1 MTHTGLTGERPAVD
15 FSTDGLSEVPS
26 HEDGTMQ
33 QPSLRTD
40 GTLALSAEATERPN
54 SHQRPPTAASPN
66 LRAIPS
72 LPPAPESLAE
82 LGLPDSFL
90 EDLTLK
96 TLHRI
101 AVPTSTGLANAMRIP
116 PALVRELLDSLKRQ
130 RLIETTVN
138 SGRLETEWQY
148 RLTELGMKEAEHAF
162 ARSRYVGPVP
172 VPIQEYFRR
181 LEVDT
186 DVGAPDPVRLAR
198 ALQQLVLA
206 RETVAKVC
214 LALTSGRPAMLWG
227 APGNGKTTILEL
239 CSEAIHGVTLLPVCV
254 WVSGHII
261 RLYDDLVHVVV
272 DGDENPN
279 GVDRRWLRIRRP
291 FVFVG
296 GELRHEDLDL
306 AYDPALGYHQAPPH
320 VKAHGG
326 LLAIDDFGRQQVS
339 PHALLNRWIA
349 ALERGE
355 DTMALVTGERITFPF
370 RSTIVF
376 STNLEPRSMLE
387 EAHLRR
393 IPYKIR
399 IPEPTPAQMAE
410 IFRRFA
416 DAMGVEA
423 TPENIDIAVQMVF
436 RASENNPRSC
446 HPRDILQLII
456 EEARFV
462 KRPPVLEPGA
472 VRRACELYFA
482 RDPGPVTGGGTGP

>member
-1 MTHTGLTGERPAVD
+1 MEQAYPHIAGNLAMTPDYQEEQRPAPARP
-15 FSTDGLSEVPS
+15 VPS
-26 HEDGTMQ
+26 H
-33 QPSLRTD
+33 
-40 GTLALSAEATERPN
+40 
-54 SHQRPPTAASPN
+54 
-66 LRAIPS
+66 LRALPS
-72 LPPAPESLAE
+72 LPEAPDHLNE
-82 LGLPDSFL
+82 LGLPERFI

-96 TLHRI
+96 TLYRI
-101 AVPTSTGLANAMRIP
+101 SMPSPMGVANALRVTPGIARE
-116 PALVRELLDSLKRQ
+116 ALDELRRQ
-130 RLIETTVN
+130 RLVETTAA

-148 RLTELGMKEAEHAF
+148 RLTEQGMHEAENAF
-162 ARSRYVGPVP
+162 ERSKYVGPVP
-172 VPIQEYFRR
+172 VPVQDYFRV
-181 LEVDT
+181 LEKDT
-186 DVGAPDPVRLAR
+186 EVGAPDPVRLAR

-206 RETVAKVC
+206 RDVVAKVC

-239 CSEAIHGVTLLPVCV
+239 CSEAIQGVTLLPVAV
-254 WVSGHII
+254 YVSGHII
-261 RLYDDLVHVVV
+261 RLYDDLVHQPVE
-272 DGDENPN
+272 GDDVADASPA
-279 GVDRRWLRIRRP
+279 VDRRWLRIRRP

-370 RSTIVF
+370 RSTICF
-376 STNLEPRSMLE
+376 STNLEPKTMLE

-410 IFRRFA
+410 IFKRFA
-416 DAMGVEA
+416 DAMGVE
-423 TPENIDIAVQMVF
+423 TTQPGIETAVEMVH
-436 RASENNPRSC
+436 RASAGNFRSC
-446 HPRDILQLII
+446 HPRDVLQLII
-456 EEARFV
+456 EESRFV
-462 KRPPVLEPGA
+462 KRPAILEPGA
-472 VRRACELYFA
+472 TRRACEVYFA
-482 RDPGPVTGGGTGP
+482 VDPGPAAPPAAAAG

>member
-1 MTHTGLTGERPAVD
+1 MEQAYPRTEGSLAVAQEYREAPARPAPPP
-15 FSTDGLSEVPS
+15 PS
-26 HEDGTMQ
+26 
-33 QPSLRTD
+33 PLRP
-40 GTLALSAEATERPN
+40 LPY
-54 SHQRPPTAASPN
+54 
-66 LRAIPS
+66 
-72 LPPAPESLAE
+72 LPPAPDRIDA
-82 LGLPDSFL
+82 LGLPERFIQ
-90 EDLTLK
+90 DLTLK

-101 AVPTSTGLANAMRIP
+101 TIPTPVGVANSLRVP
-116 PALVRELLDSLKRQ
+116 PAIAREALDDLKRQ
-130 RLIETTVN
+130 RLVETTSA
-138 SGRLETEWQY
+138 SGRLESEWQY
-148 RLTELGMKEAEHAF
+148 RLTELGMQESGNAF
-162 ARSRYVGPVP
+162 DRSRYVGPVP
-172 VPIQEYFRR
+172 VPIQDYFRI
-181 LEVDT
+181 LED
-186 DVGAPDPVRLAR
+186 DHEIGAPDPVRLAR

-206 RETVAKVC
+206 RDVVAKVC

-239 CSEAIHGVTLLPVCV
+239 TSESIHGVTLMPVAV
-254 WVSGHII
+254 YVSGHII
-261 RLYDDLVHVVV
+261 RLYDDLVHVTVE
-272 DGDENPN
+272 GDSTAETAPA
-279 GVDRRWLRIRRP
+279 VDRRWLRIRRP

-370 RSTIVF
+370 RSTICF
-376 STNLEPRSMLE
+376 STNLEPKTMLE

-393 IPYKIR
+393 IPYKIH

-416 DAMGVEA
+416 EAMGVECA
-423 TPENIDIAVQMVF
+423 PGGIEAAVEMVY
-436 RASENNPRSC
+436 RASQAKFRSC
-446 HPRDILQLII
+446 HPRDVLQLII

-462 KRPPVLEPGA
+462 KRTPILEPA
-472 VRRACELYFA
+472 ATRRACEVYFA
-482 RDPGPVTGGGTGP
+482 IDPGPHVEGTMFPKTTAAS

>member
-1 MTHTGLTGERPAVD
+1 MQPYAQTEGNLAVSGHD
-15 FSTDGLSEVPS
+15 DEL
-26 HEDGTMQ
+26 
-33 QPSLRTD
+33 LW
-40 GTLALSAEATERPN
+40 
-54 SHQRPPTAASPN
+54 QRPRPSG
-66 LRAIPS
+66 LRALPT
-72 LPPAPESLAE
+72 LPPAPDSLAD
-82 LGLPDSFL
+82 LGLPESFL
-90 EDLTLK
+90 EDLALK

-101 AVPTSTGLANAMRIP
+101 AVPTPIGLANALRIP

-130 RLIETTVN
+130 RLIETTAN
-138 SGRLETEWQY
+138 SGRLEGEWQY
-148 RLTELGMKEAEHAF
+148 RLTELGMKEVENAF
-162 ARSRYVGPVP
+162 QRSRYVGPVP

-181 LEVDT
+181 LGDDT
-186 DVGAPDPVRLAR
+186 EVGAPDPVRLAR

-206 RETVAKVC
+206 RDIVAKVC

-239 CSEAIHGVTLLPVCV
+239 CSEAIQGVTLLPVCV

-261 RLYDDLVHVVV
+261 RLYDELVHVVI
-272 DGDENPN
+272 DSEQAEGLNT
-279 GVDRRWLRIRRP
+279 VDRRWLRIRRP

-416 DAMGVEA
+416 EAMGVEA
-423 TPENIDIAVQMVF
+423 TPENIEIAVEMVL
-436 RASENNPRSC
+436 RASEGNPRSC

-456 EEARFV
+456 EEAKFV
-462 KRPPVLEPGA
+462 RRPPVLEPGA
-472 VRRACELYFA
+472 IRRACELYFA
-482 RDPGPVTGGGTGP
+482 RDPGPVPPVSRGPQAG

>member
-1 MTHTGLTGERPAVD
+1 METADVMTAGN
-15 FSTDGLSEVPS
+15 
-26 HEDGTMQ
+26 
-33 QPSLRTD
+33 
-40 GTLALSAEATERPN
+40 LALSSETSDGQMASAPRP
-54 SHQRPPTAASPN
+54 RPGGF
-66 LRAIPS
+66 RALPA
-72 LPPAPESLAE
+72 LPPAPETIE
-82 LGLPDSFL
+82 DLGLPERFI

-101 AVPTSTGLANAMRIP
+101 PVPTPVGVAEAMRISP
-116 PALVRELLDSLKRQ
+116 QLARRALDGLRRQ
-130 RLIETTVN
+130 KFVETTSA
-138 SGRLETEWQY
+138 SGRLESEWRYQ
-148 RLTELGMKEAEHAF
+148 LTDAGLREVAHALD
-162 ARSRYVGPVP
+162 RSKYVGPVP
-172 VPIQEYFRR
+172 VPIRDYFRV
-181 LEVDT
+181 LEEDT
-186 DVGAPDPVRLAR
+186 DSGEPDRVRLAR
-198 ALQQLVLA
+198 ALQQLVLS
-206 RETVAKVC
+206 RDIVAKVC
-214 LALTSGRPAMLWG
+214 LALTAGRPAMLWG

-239 CSEAIHGVTLLPVCV
+239 CSEAIQGVTLLPVAV
-254 WVSGHII
+254 YVSGHVI

-272 DGDENPN
+272 EGESESESNS
-279 GVDRRWLRIRRP
+279 GVDHRWLRVKRP

-339 PHALLNRWIA
+339 PHSLLNRWIA

-376 STNLEPRSMLE
+376 STNLEPTTMLE

-399 IPEPTPAQMAE
+399 IPEPTHDQMAE

-416 DAMGVEA
+416 DAMGVSVAPGGIE
-423 TPENIDIAVQMVF
+423 TAVLMVEK
-436 RASENNPRSC
+436 ASQNRTRSC
-446 HPRDILQLII
+446 HPRDVLQLII

-462 KRPPVLEPGA
+462 KREPVLEPGA
-472 VRRACELYFA
+472 ARRACEVYFA
-482 RDPGPVTGGGTGP
+482 KDPGPVTPRPADAP